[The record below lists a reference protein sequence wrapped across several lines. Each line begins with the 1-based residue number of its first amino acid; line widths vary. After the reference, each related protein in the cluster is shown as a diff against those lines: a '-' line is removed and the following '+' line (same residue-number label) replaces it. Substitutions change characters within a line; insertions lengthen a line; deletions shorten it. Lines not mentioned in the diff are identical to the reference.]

1 MKFTYTRCRLNTTD
15 SADDEHRGARNMYR
29 IGINI
34 YEKRIVPRVGYLQ
47 EKKKINLHI
56 TENTKYFHCN
66 CNF

>member
-34 YEKRIVPRVGYLQ
+34 YEKRIVLQVGNLQ
-47 EKKKINLHI
+47 EH
-56 TENTKYFHCN
+56 EY
-66 CNF
+66 